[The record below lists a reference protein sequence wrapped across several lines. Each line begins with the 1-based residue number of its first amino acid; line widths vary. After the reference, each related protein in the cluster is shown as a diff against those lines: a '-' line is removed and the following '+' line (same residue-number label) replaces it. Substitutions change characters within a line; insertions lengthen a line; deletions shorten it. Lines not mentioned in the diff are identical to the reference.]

1 MSWLAG
7 KMAFEQKTMTALRY
21 CDSAKDVLLDP
32 RARKVGKPSAPS
44 ATCPFA
50 PRFPALHGVTDACRT
65 SVMMV

>member
-1 MSWLAG
+1 
-7 KMAFEQKTMTALRY
+7 MTALRY

-32 RARKVGKPSAPS
+32 RARKVGKPGAPS